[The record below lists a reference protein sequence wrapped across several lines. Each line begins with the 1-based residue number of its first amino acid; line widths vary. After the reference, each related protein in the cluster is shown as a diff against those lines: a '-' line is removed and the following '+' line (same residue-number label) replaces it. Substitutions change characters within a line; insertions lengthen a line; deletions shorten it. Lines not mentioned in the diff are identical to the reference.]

1 MFQRLIKIRQNLL
14 LTFVLAQVGWFACV
28 LGAAHGYGFYGIA
41 IALIITAW
49 HVTFNPRPMPEL
61 KLVLWV
67 GLVGLV
73 GETLLAKTGL
83 LIYEGT
89 QLYPGGTTYWLLAMW
104 LLFGSFLNTLMRF
117 LKGHYVWAGLLGA
130 VGGPMAYIPG
140 GNLGAL
146 SFTNTLYAGV
156 AIGVLWA
163 IAMPLLVKL
172 SNIYDGARP

>member
-1 MFQRLIKIRQNLL
+1 MFQTLIKIRHNLL

-28 LGAAHGYGFYGIA
+28 LGAAHGYGLLGIA
-41 IALIITAW
+41 VALLITAW
-49 HVTFNPRPMPEL
+49 HVGLNPSPLPEL

-73 GETLLAKTGL
+73 GETALAETGL
-83 LIYEGT
+83 FIYEGT

-104 LLFGSFLNTLMRF
+104 LLFGSFLNSLMRF
-117 LKGHYVWAGLLGA
+117 LKGHYIWAAALGL
-130 VGGPMAYIPG
+130 VGGPFAYIPG

-156 AIGVLWA
+156 AVGVLWA
-163 IAMPLLVKL
+163 VAMPLLVKL
-172 SNIYDGARP
+172 SNIYDGSGK